1 MTCKLGAGIVP
12 EHGKTRSPRTGTLRW
27 VAGNVETSN
36 VSPEFFPC
44 GLGWGKKRRWG
55 TSACAGVTSDF
66 NETYT

>member
-12 EHGKTRSPRTGTLRW
+12 EHGKTRSPWAGILRW

-36 VSPEFFPC
+36 VSPEFSPC

-55 TSACAGVTSDF
+55 ASACAGVTSDF